1 MTEAVDDQLQ
11 RLLFAEATLVTVEHL
26 VLTYLRGG
34 RLVLNLRR
42 GVVALD
48 VRVGVRTAV
57 RPEQHR
63 VALREVAGIVGVLAH
78 LHLAAVAVVRHVGRN
93 ALRDDGAL
101 GVLADVLHLRAR
113 VGLLVP
119 LGEGDRVE
127 LADRVVPGQNDGR
140 VLLRHG
146 RTGLQLRPADLGV
159 VALAETPL
167 RDEVVDA
174 ALTGVRVARVPV
186 LDRGVLDLG
195 VLVGD
200 ELDDRGVELILLA
213 HRGGAALQV
222 AHVRAGLGDDERALK
237 LAGAGLVD
245 AEVGGQL
252 HRAGHALRHVHERSV
267 AEDRRVDRGVQVVGV
282 RNDRAHVLPHDLGV
296 LLGRL
301 AEGLKDNA
309 LLLQLVL
316 EGGGHGD
323 AVHHGVDGHAGEGLL
338 LLQRNAE
345 SLKRLQNLVW
355 HLVEAVVAGRLLRGG
370 EVANLVELGRLV
382 VEVGPVDGFA
392 AVEAIAGVAEGLQPP
407 VSEPLRLVLA
417 LRDVADD
424 VLREALRCRFCLN
437 VGIEAM
443 LVVLAG
449 LAL

>member
-1 MTEAVDDQLQ
+1 MLDL
-11 RLLFAEATLVTVEHL
+11 
-26 VLTYLRGG
+26 G
-34 RLVLNLRR
+34 RR
-42 GVVALD
+42 VVAFN
-48 VRVGVRTAV
+48 VGVGVRATI
-57 RPEQHR
+57 RPQQHR
-63 VALREVAGIVGVLAH
+63 VALREVAGVVGVFAD
-78 LHLAAVAVVRHVGRN
+78 LHQAAVAVVRHVGRD

-101 GVLADVLHLRAR
+101 RVLADVLHLRPR

-127 LADRVVPGQNDGR
+127 LADRVVAGQNDGR
-140 VLLRHG
+140 VLLGHG
-146 RTGLQLRPADLGV
+146 RTGLQLRPADLRV
-159 VALAETPL
+159 VALTEAPL
-167 RDEVVDA
+167 RDEVVHA
-174 ALTGVRVARVPV
+174 ALTLSVARVPV

-200 ELDDRGVELILLA
+200 ELDDRGVELVLLA
-213 HRGGAALQV
+213 HRGRAALQI
-222 AHVRAGLGDDERALK
+222 AHVRAGLGDNERALE

-252 HRAGHALRHVHERSV
+252 HRAGHALRNVHERSV

-338 LLQRNAE
+338 LL
-345 SLKRLQNLVW
+345 
-355 HLVEAVVAGRLLRGG
+355 
-370 EVANLVELGRLV
+370 
-382 VEVGPVDGFA
+382 
-392 AVEAIAGVAEGLQPP
+392 
-407 VSEPLRLVLA
+407 
-417 LRDVADD
+417 
-424 VLREALRCRFCLN
+424 
-437 VGIEAM
+437 
-443 LVVLAG
+443 
-449 LAL
+449 